1 MGPWSFAQS
10 ACFSWPLKKT
20 GEREG
25 TAVEVCRCL
34 DVVDQL
40 VGVSAS

>member
-1 MGPWSFAQS
+1 MELRAERMLLL
-10 ACFSWPLKKT
+10 AVEKM